1 MLRGRWWLAAQRR
14 CGNVHVQVVERLSQ
28 GSGSD
33 EGRPGRP
40 AGDNI
45 EPQEGKHWRLT
56 DRQPERQMQWIKED
70 NSIGCDEQQE
80 RPESRDRGRPRREKK
95 LLNAKCGFV
104 SCVSLSSEDAN
115 R

>member
-1 MLRGRWWLAAQRR
+1 M
-14 CGNVHVQVVERLSQ
+14 SQ

-40 AGDNI
+40 AGENI
-45 EPQEGKHWRLT
+45 ELQEGKRWRLT

-80 RPESRDRGRPRREKK
+80 EDVQRPRKTEKRK
-95 LLNAKCGFV
+95 KIAKCKMWI
-104 SCVSLSSEDAN
+104 CVMCVAEL
-115 R
+115 

>member
-1 MLRGRWWLAAQRR
+1 MA
-14 CGNVHVQVVERLSQ
+14 ERLSQ
-28 GSGSD
+28 GSGSN

-40 AGDNI
+40 AGENI
-45 EPQEGKHWRLT
+45 EPQEGKRWRLT

-70 NSIGCDEQQE
+70 NTIG
-80 RPESRDRGRPRREKK
+80 EKK

-104 SCVSLSSEDAN
+104 SCVSPSSEDAN